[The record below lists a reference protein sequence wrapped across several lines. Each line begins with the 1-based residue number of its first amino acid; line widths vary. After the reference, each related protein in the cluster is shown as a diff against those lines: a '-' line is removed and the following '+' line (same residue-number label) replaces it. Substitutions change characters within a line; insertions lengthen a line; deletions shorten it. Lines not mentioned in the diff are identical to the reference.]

1 MSKILQTI
9 LIVLLFTSLC
19 YAQEFSITD
28 QGNRWGVRYYDGFCD
43 PDNPD
48 TMGCS
53 ETGLNGYRINGEV
66 IINNITYAILEA
78 TFNDNTPNWNTYSF
92 LREENGVVYSYTEME
107 GEQVLYDFTLEV
119 GDVIEVGFGGDCFDD
134 ENNNQMADVIDV
146 STQFIAGQNR
156 KVITFDVF
164 NDTNFSNSHVQWIE
178 GLGDTG
184 DLIAPIVVFCDTPS
198 FLNCFNDGSELFI
211 FAENEEDCDSLLTI
225 PETSKI
231 TTSLTPNPIT
241 EQSILTINN
250 LQNNT
255 IIAFYNLLGQSI
267 HQKELTRNTTVV
279 NRSNFPSSGIYF
291 YQIHQE
297 GQIIDTQKF
306 IVK

>member
-1 MSKILQTI
+1 
-9 LIVLLFTSLC
+9 
-19 YAQEFSITD
+19 
-28 QGNRWGVRYYDGFCD
+28 
-43 PDNPD
+43 
-48 TMGCS
+48 
-53 ETGLNGYRINGEV
+53 
-66 IINNITYAILEA
+66 
-78 TFNDNTPNWNTYSF
+78 
-92 LREENGVVYSYTEME
+92 
-107 GEQVLYDFTLEV
+107 
-119 GDVIEVGFGGDCFDD
+119 
-134 ENNNQMADVIDV
+134 MADVIDV